1 MRAPCIL
8 EEGCAVSNF
17 TFWDRTVMKLRSVVW
32 LITLTFGTAAATPA
46 LAGHHG
52 HNDDAR
58 DRPSDSTVYAEAPRD
73 DGRDGRDGRV
83 QTRDSARVSMDE
95 AVGRVLSAYGG
106 RVVAASSV
114 SSGYRIRVLQDDGR
128 VHTVFVDGYS
138 GAMHE

>member
-1 MRAPCIL
+1 
-8 EEGCAVSNF
+8 
-17 TFWDRTVMKLRSVVW
+17 MKLRSVVW

-58 DRPSDSTVYAEAPRD
+58 DGPSDSNVYAEAPRG
-73 DGRDGRDGRV
+73 DGRDGRA
-83 QTRDSARVSMDE
+83 QTRDSVRVSMDD